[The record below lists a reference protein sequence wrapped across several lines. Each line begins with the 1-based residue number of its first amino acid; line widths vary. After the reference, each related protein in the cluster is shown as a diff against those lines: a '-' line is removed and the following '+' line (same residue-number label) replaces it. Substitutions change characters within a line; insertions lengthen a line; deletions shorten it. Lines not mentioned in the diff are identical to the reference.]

1 MVGQVKSMKNNEKF
15 MNSFS
20 ALTQAANNQ
29 MNNFDAAT
37 MANQM

>member
-20 ALTQAANNQ
+20 SLTQAANQ
-29 MNNFDAAT
+29 SMNNFDAAT
-37 MANQM
+37 MSNQM